1 MARLL
6 LLGVLLT
13 AALVVCTTVVRAVTT
28 SRCAG
33 PGRSSPRPMRR
44 GGRGIWPRSVR
55 KTTGPASASESGL
68 VAADRDEVGRRSAVV
83 IDLDALELPD
93 CAGCGEKSKRVRCR
107 TMDLDGPGRTGAI
120 YTCRNVRCRQRREVI
135 ERYFLRREMY
145 GDH

>member
-1 MARLL
+1 MTRNQQRRRRRIRMARLL

-13 AALVVCTTVVRAVTT
+13 AALVV
-28 SRCAG
+28 
-33 PGRSSPRPMRR
+33 
-44 GGRGIWPRSVR
+44 
-55 KTTGPASASESGL
+55 E
-68 VAADRDEVGRRSAVV
+68 DRDEVGRRSAVV

-120 YTCRNVRCRQRREVI
+120 YTCRNVRCRKRREVI
-135 ERYFLRREMY
+135 GRYFLRREMY

>member
-28 SRCAG
+28 ERCAG
-33 PGRSSPRPMRR
+33 PGESSKQPMRH
-44 GGRGIWPRSVR
+44 GGRGIWPRSGR
-55 KTTGPASASESGL
+55 KTTGPASAYKEQSGGGL
-68 VAADRDEVGRRSAVV
+68 RGRSREAPAVV

-107 TMDLDGPGRTGAI
+107 TMDLDGPGRAGAI
-120 YTCRNVRCRQRREVI
+120 YTCRNVRCRRRREVI
-135 ERYFLRREMY
+135 GRYFLRREMY